1 MNHYIS
7 DHKAENIKKFLEDE
21 PYNIEDIKDNILQT
35 ALEMGENCH
44 ELIENDLVTV
54 SNAFWV
60 LRVFND
66 ILDSVE

>member
-1 MNHYIS
+1 MNHYIP
-7 DHKAENIKKFLEDE
+7 DHKAENIKKFLEGE
-21 PYNIEDIKDNILQT
+21 PYKIEDIKDNILLT

-44 ELIENDLVTV
+44 ELIENELVTV